1 MTKTCGRRRQPEG
14 ICRLSQTMAEGDARC
29 DLRLATPMPRIL
41 LHSFN
46 ASILLIAISG
56 LLSCGGANSAP
67 INGADG
73 FGQVSVTVSPS
84 SMTIATGTTQAFTA
98 TVNNSGVTSVQW
110 LVNGIPGG
118 GGNIG
123 TIDSSG
129 NYTAPQFIPNPADVT
144 ITAVANADNTK
155 SGNAQVTIV
164 GALFPAQVA
173 ISPTQAHLQVGTSLE
188 LAAAVAGPADTGVV
202 WQVVDNGKGVVG
214 GDTTVGTIVPKSS
227 DATTAVY
234 NAPAAVPRGGT
245 ITIRAVSHAEPN
257 VFVPCVVVLSL
268 QPPAIPTVT
277 ISPVRANVAVGMNLA
292 FTASVVGA
300 KDAPVSWEVNGSSGG
315 NGDVGTITLSGPN
328 NSIGTFTA
336 PTVTP
341 TTGNTVPITAIVSNG
356 QNPGRASAVV
366 TLIPPSPNAVSITL
380 SPASAEVG
388 IDAEVTFTAT
398 LVNAPDQ
405 TVTWRV
411 NGIPGGNATYG
422 TITPQPGADSAV
434 YVSPSVPPVQNPV
447 IVSAIPSA
455 APKIAATAPVDI
467 TPPSPANVTVVVTPS
482 SSFLEVGQ
490 KLGFSAAV
498 TGAGENQDVTWY
510 VNDVLGGNATVGT
523 IINTGSNVTT
533 YTAPATVPHPAAVQ
547 IKAISNFA
555 PSISG
560 TAKVT
565 ITAGPTIVLSPATA
579 SVEETLGL
587 TLTASFT
594 GLQNPLLVWSANGE
608 QDGDPTVNGTITP
621 DNTTLTARYVAP
633 PTFPPTNPVIITA
646 VDQNTGTQSS
656 AAAITVTPLVQ
667 TVTISVTPPSATLM
681 PGQTQ
686 TFSADVNNTADQIVN
701 WTLSGPSGGCN
712 STICGTIT
720 AQTDGQPATY
730 MAPQAIPANPNITV
744 TATADAAPHPQA
756 MAAVTIAILPASV
769 SISPANPNIQAGS
782 TSTIT
787 FVAKVENVDPTTTEV
802 SWTMGCNSLAPAGEN
817 CFDFST
823 DGAGPGC
830 LNDGLGQSTCF
841 GGGSITDLSTVNLS
855 YTAPEILGSNFQSNA
870 CTASAG
876 TNGLVPLTAS
886 FNASNCL
893 PSGVCSASVCITVTP
908 P

>member
-1 MTKTCGRRRQPEG
+1 MRFAA
-14 ICRLSQTMAEGDARC
+14 IISN
-29 DLRLATPMPRIL
+29 IL
-41 LHSFN
+41 FRSCSG
-46 ASILLIAISG
+46 AILLIAVSG
-56 LLSCGGANSAP
+56 LLSCGGASSAP
-67 INGADG
+67 IDGANS

-98 TVNNSGVTSVQW
+98 SVNNSGVTTVQW

-129 NYTAPQFIPNPADVT
+129 NYTAPQFVPNPANVT

-155 SGNAQVTIV
+155 SGNAQVMIV
-164 GALFPAQVA
+164 GAQVPAQVA

-188 LAAAVAGPADTGVV
+188 LAAAVAGPADTSVV
-202 WQVVDNGKGVVG
+202 WQVVDNGQGVVG
-214 GDTTVGTIVPKSS
+214 GDATVGTIVPKSS
-227 DATTAVY
+227 DGSTAVY
-234 NAPAAVPRGGT
+234 TAPKAVPSGGT
-245 ITIRAVSHAEPN
+245 VTIRAVSHAEPN
-257 VFVPCVVVLSL
+257 VFLTCVVELSL

-277 ISPVRANVAVGMNLA
+277 ISPVRANVVVGMSLA

-300 KDAPVSWEVNGSSGG
+300 KNAPVSWEVNGSSGG
-315 NGDVGTITLSGPN
+315 DGDVGTITVSGPN
-328 NSIGTFTA
+328 NGIGTFTA
-336 PTVTP
+336 PTIILP
-341 TTGNTVPITAIVSNG
+341 TGNTVTVTAVVSNG
-356 QNPGRASAVV
+356 QSAGSASAVV

-398 LVNAPDQ
+398 LVNALDQ

-422 TITPQPGADSAV
+422 TITPQPGTDSAV
-434 YVSPSVPPVQNPV
+434 YISPSAPPAQNPV
-447 IVSAIPSA
+447 IVSATPSS
-455 APKIAATAPVDI
+455 APQIAATASVDI
-467 TPPSPANVTVVVTPS
+467 TPPSSSNVKVVVTPS
-482 SSFLEVGQ
+482 SSFLEISQ
-490 KLGFSAAV
+490 KLGFNAAV

-510 VNDVLGGNATVGT
+510 VNGVLGGNATVGT

-533 YTAPATVPHPAAVQ
+533 YTAPAIVPNPAAVQ
-547 IKAISNFA
+547 IKAVSNFA

-565 ITAGPTIVLSPATA
+565 ITSAPTIVLSPATA

-594 GLQNPLLVWSANGE
+594 GLQNPFLVWSVNGE
-608 QDGDPTVNGTITP
+608 QGGDPTVNGTINP
-621 DNTTLTARYVAP
+621 NDTTLTAQYVAP
-633 PTFPPTNPVIITA
+633 PTLPPTNPVIITA
-646 VDQNTGTQSS
+646 VDQDSGTRSS
-656 AAAITVTPLVQ
+656 AAAITVTALVQ
-667 TVTISVTPPSATLM
+667 TVTISVSPPSATLM

-686 TFSADVNNTADQIVN
+686 TFTGDVNNTADQIVN

-720 AQTDGQPATY
+720 PQTDGQPATY
-730 MAPQAIPANPNITV
+730 MAPQTIPADPNITV
-744 TATADAAPHPQA
+744 TATADAPPHPQA
-756 MAAVTIAILPASV
+756 TAAVTIAILPASV
-769 SISPANPNIQAGS
+769 SISPANPNVQAGS

-787 FVAKVENVDPTTTEV
+787 FVASVENVDPTTTEV
-802 SWTMGCNSLAPAGEN
+802 SWTLECNSQAPAGEN

-841 GGGSITDLSTVNLS
+841 GGGSITDLSTVDLS
-855 YTAPEILGSNFQSNA
+855 YTPPEILGSSFQANA

-893 PSGVCSASVCITVTP
+893 PSGVCSATVCITVTP